1 MTGLLSGAS
10 EWGEHGGGGVV
21 MKQLSWLAFSIT
33 ALSIGAR
40 WGTASVPS
48 PCDLNYVADSSTF
61 LVETFEELQ
70 PSDLPDGKFPD
81 AIRAALPDVKR
92 VFYRRGV
99 KHTALVG
106 WTALPEDYSALTA
119 SQ

>member
-1 MTGLLSGAS
+1 
-10 EWGEHGGGGVV
+10 

-81 AIRAALPDVKR
+81 AIRADLFVVDTR
-92 VFYRRGV
+92 NHERGR
-99 KHTALVG
+99 
-106 WTALPEDYSALTA
+106 LTFGNDGLIPA
-119 SQ
+119 R